1 MKKNK
6 SIAILIFLLLI
17 SFATAFAKP
26 RRQSRLAQGA
36 WGGQH
41 VTIEVNESSATVEF
55 DCAHGQIEGPLVT
68 DRRGR
73 FNLKGTFEGE
83 HGGPVRIDEKSS
95 SQPARYSGWTDGHRM
110 TLTVT

>member
-1 MKKNK
+1 MKRRY
-6 SIAILIFLLLI
+6 SIAFTILLSLTLI
-17 SFATAFAKP
+17 GVRSPRVSKGSATELALPDGWASDTTAFAKP

-41 VTIEVNESSATVEF
+41 ITIEVNESSATVEF
-55 DCAHGQIEGPLVT
+55 DCAHGQIDGPLVV

-83 HGGPVRIDEKSS
+83 HGGPVRI
-95 SQPARYSGWTDGHRM
+95 
-110 TLTVT
+110 